1 MAQLVNPNA
10 NSIRSY
16 MKDKLQKAAIASMI
30 YLTVINPGIPYFLN
44 NSPKVWAKDAYS
56 TLETVTERLM
66 LRYYE
71 K

>member
-1 MAQLVNPNA
+1 
-10 NSIRSY
+10 